1 MLQFPKTATAFL
13 DSVIVGKMPL
23 AEKHLY
29 PGRWG
34 KHNYRSEI
42 PRWWEGLPVV
52 GVRRNVFDLWASWYF
67 AGVVAV
73 GFPNVSFE
81 DYYRRVNDNGGR
93 IRYGE
98 QCKGSG
104 GFMRKYH
111 NLMFASKDGGVDDV
125 RFLDFANLNQELYNL
140 LAEYGYDDSEILTKQ
155 PIGVGRNRN
164 GRPWQDIISSDLAGV
179 IVKDEKQNKE

>member
-1 MLQFPKTATAFL
+1 MLQFPKTATTFL
-13 DSVIVGKMPL
+13 DSVIVGKVPL

-42 PRWWEGLPVV
+42 PRWWEDLPVI
-52 GVRRNVFDLWASWYF
+52 GIRRNVLDLWASWYF
-67 AGVVAV
+67 AGVVTV

-98 QCKGSG
+98 QCKGNG

-111 NLMFASKDGGVDDV
+111 NLMFADKNGSTGDV
-125 RFLDFANLNQELYNL
+125 RFLDFANLNREVYDL
-140 LAEYGYDDSEILTKQ
+140 LAEYGHNDPEILTIL
-155 PIGVGRNRN
+155 PIGVGKKRN
-164 GRPWQDIISSDLAGV
+164 GRPWTDIINPDLANV
-179 IVKDEKQNKE
+179 IIKEEEQNKE